1 MALDLGDVVVASG
14 AEAAGL
20 KLSSPPG
27 FFGQLGGAGASP
39 VFLPLEPRLAEEAP
53 GARISGKALGP
64 QVLEFV
70 GRLRLPAR
78 RPRPLFSPL
87 GATLRLGSGPLSGE
101 SCAGRMGFWPSLAG
115 FSLILVQCW
124 YSTGTVLI
132 QYRYSTGT
140 LLVQYW

>member
-1 MALDLGDVVVASG
+1 MERHSNTMALDLGDVVVASG

-20 KLSSPPG
+20 KLFSPPG
-27 FFGQLGGAGASP
+27 FLGQLGGAGASP
-39 VFLPLEPRLAEEAP
+39 VFLPLESRLAEEAP
-53 GARISGKALGP
+53 SARISGKALGP

-101 SCAGRMGFWPSLAG
+101 SCAGRIGFLA
-115 FSLILVQCW
+115 F
-124 YSTGTVLI
+124 YK
-132 QYRYSTGT
+132 
-140 LLVQYW
+140 

>member
-39 VFLPLEPRLAEEAP
+39 VFLPLEPRLAEDAP

-78 RPRPLFSPL
+78 RPRPLVFPIGGHL
-87 GATLRLGSGPLSGE
+87 APRVGPSF
-101 SCAGRMGFWPSLAG
+101 GRIVRRTNGFLA
-115 FSLILVQCW
+115 F
-124 YSTGTVLI
+124 YK
-132 QYRYSTGT
+132 
-140 LLVQYW
+140 